1 MCGVCVAPDGG
12 GIGGSK
18 DETAPGK
25 RLVRLGN
32 MRVGV
37 ERAAD
42 FVLLAAFGVPRS
54 EGSTA
59 ARNPH
64 DSPSSHFP
72 FINRSV
78 VNIASGAVLGL
89 FSGFVLARTSFLPS
103 PPFLLPPSFLFLFPP
118 PPPPFPPTPPLSF
131 LLIPVFIPS
140 SYQTQGQGTVEAWWR
155 RWGWDVGWA
164 PPGSGVRKTLR
175 RRRRSNERGKE
186 GGREGGL
193 YIERSE

>member
-12 GIGGSK
+12 GTGGSK

-72 FINRSV
+72 FIYRSV

-89 FSGFVLARTSFLPS
+89 FSGFVLARTSLLPS

-118 PPPPFPPTPPLSF
+118 THPSSLPTNTPSFVSPHPSLYSF
-131 LLIPVFIPS
+131 LVS
-140 SYQTQGQGTVEAWWR
+140 NTGTGHGRSLVAAM
-155 RWGWDVGWA
+155 GVGC
-164 PPGSGVRKTLR
+164 GVGASWVRCAQDFEEEK
-175 RRRRSNERGKE
+175 KK
-186 GGREGGL
+186 
-193 YIERSE
+193 